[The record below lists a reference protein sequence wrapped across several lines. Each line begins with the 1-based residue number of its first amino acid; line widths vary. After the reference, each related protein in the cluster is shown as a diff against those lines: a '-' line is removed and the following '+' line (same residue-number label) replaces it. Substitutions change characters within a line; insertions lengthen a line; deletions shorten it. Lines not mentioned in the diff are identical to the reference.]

1 MASYLMA
8 VKGVDCVVVG
18 ADRVAANGDTANKV
32 GTYQVECMIIHIR
45 PLASRICF
53 PHFSLV
59 GYCRKISRGNYFA

>member
-32 GTYQVECMIIHIR
+32 GTYQVI
-45 PLASRICF
+45 
-53 PHFSLV
+53 
-59 GYCRKISRGNYFA
+59 KIFHYVLIYIVFLIYLS